1 MASVERRSRRSA
13 TGSMRV
19 SWLVRW
25 RDPDG
30 RHRSR
35 SFARRVDGDRFALS
49 VGSDLARGSYRDPDA
64 GKESFGSYAARWLA
78 GRTVDPS
85 SAERME
91 LRFRLH
97 VLPILGPVALRAITP
112 SVVQSW
118 LATLGGLSPTYRK
131 VIFELVAAVLGSAV
145 DDELILRNPAL
156 ARSVQRPQMDR
167 RMVVP
172 WSVDRVRAV
181 HAALPDRYAIVAAL
195 AAGLGLRQ
203 GEVFGLSPADFD
215 FGGRRVLV
223 QRQVKLLAG
232 KRPVF
237 ALPKGR
243 RTRTVPLPGSV
254 ANDVAAYIKQ
264 FAPVEVA
271 LPWERL
277 DGGMRPVR
285 LLVTGSTGRP
295 LIRSNFNAQVWAR
308 ALRTAGVPAGRE
320 NGCHALRHFY
330 ASTLLEAGESVKAL
344 SEYLGHAD
352 PGFTLRTYTHLM
364 PSSGERAR
372 TAVDSALGVPSAY

>member
-1 MASVERRSRRSA
+1 
-13 TGSMRV
+13 MRV

-64 GKESFGSYAARWLA
+64 GKESFGSYAERWLA

-97 VLPILGPVALRAITP
+97 VLPALGSVALRAITP

-118 LATLGGLSPTYRK
+118 LATLAALSPTYRK

-167 RMVVP
+167 RIVVP

-203 GEVFGLSPADFD
+203 GEVFGLSPDDFD

-243 RTRTVPLPGSV
+243 RTGQCPCLARSRMTWRRTSSVSLPSRWRCRGSV
-254 ANDVAAYIKQ
+254 STAA
-264 FAPVEVA
+264 
-271 LPWERL
+271 
-277 DGGMRPVR
+277 
-285 LLVTGSTGRP
+285 
-295 LIRSNFNAQVWAR
+295 
-308 ALRTAGVPAGRE
+308 
-320 NGCHALRHFY
+320 
-330 ASTLLEAGESVKAL
+330 
-344 SEYLGHAD
+344 
-352 PGFTLRTYTHLM
+352 
-364 PSSGERAR
+364 
-372 TAVDSALGVPSAY
+372 